1 MTFLQELESLGVDV
15 QEGLDRVMGDES
27 LYEMM
32 FGMFLSSVQSA
43 PIRPEEF
50 DGANLDA
57 LIGKV
62 HSLKGTTGNLSI
74 EPLFTRYERSLTL
87 LRAGKAAEAK
97 AVYLELEPIQDQII
111 QCIQRNQ
118 N

>member
-32 FGMFLSSVQSA
+32 LGMYVGSVQSA

-50 DGANLDA
+50 DGSALDE

-74 EPLFTRYERSLTL
+74 TPLFTRYEKSLTL
-87 LRAGKAAEAK
+87 LRAGKPAEAK
-97 AVYLELEPIQDQII
+97 AVYLELVPLQDEIL

-118 N
+118 L